1 MTDQKITV
9 LYQLCWKSLGGK
21 AHHTWSRRG
30 NRRWK
35 GSEAGGSLV
44 AHSPA
49 VRANRQDRSD
59 SHSAWN
65 SEHNVYKSP
74 CYVSIK
80 WSSALCSWYRWQ
92 QSPYTDRYLH
102 CNRVLTCLCVHI
114 CAPWQHM
121 IYSQHLDIDTLKWFK
136 CVLIHSDVGDVAT
149 LTLTLY
155 VLRVCTVVVFMWS
168 FNL

>member
-74 CYVSIK
+74 CYVSKFSPVVMIQMTAE
-80 WSSALCSWYRWQ
+80 SVYWQ
-92 QSPYTDRYLH
+92 IPSLQ
-102 CNRVLTCLCVHI
+102 
-114 CAPWQHM
+114 Q
-121 IYSQHLDIDTLKWFK
+121 
-136 CVLIHSDVGDVAT
+136 
-149 LTLTLY
+149 
-155 VLRVCTVVVFMWS
+155 S
-168 FNL
+168 FNLSVCAHLCSLAAHDLFTASWHRYTEVIQMCVDPLRCWRCCSPFCSKSLYCGCVYVKF